1 VRAPTGE
8 QYEIRR
14 STPLGDARAVIT
26 QLAAGIREFQVHGV
40 DLVEPFPVTSSP
52 QSASGIVLA
61 PWPNRVRDGKWAWR
75 DDSGSEKALQLPIS
89 EPALHNASH
98 GLLRFTAYE
107 LADKGA
113 DYVELAATIYP
124 QNGYPFLI
132 DTRVRY
138 ELVDDGLAV
147 THTFAN
153 GGSTAAPVAVGTHPY
168 FRLGDV
174 DSNELLLQVNAAA
187 RFEVDEQLIP
197 VRQVP
202 VDGTDFDLR
211 APKQV
216 RGVSLDAAFADAGP
230 GDLASLTAPDGST
243 LTLSGDEAFRYVQ
256 VYTHRSFATL
266 PEGGVA
272 VALEPMTAPAD
283 AFNSGLGLKRLEP
296 GETWSVTW
304 SVRYEPAGGPV
315 V

>member
-1 VRAPTGE
+1 
-8 QYEIRR
+8 
-14 STPLGDARAVIT
+14 
-26 QLAAGIREFQVHGV
+26 
-40 DLVEPFPVTSSP
+40 
-52 QSASGIVLA
+52 
-61 PWPNRVRDGKWAWR
+61 
-75 DDSGSEKALQLPIS
+75 
-89 EPALHNASH
+89 
-98 GLLRFTAYE
+98 
-107 LADKGA
+107 
-113 DYVELAATIYP
+113 
-124 QNGYPFLI
+124 
-132 DTRVRY
+132 
-138 ELVDDGLAV
+138 
-147 THTFAN
+147 
-153 GGSTAAPVAVGTHPY
+153 
-168 FRLGDV
+168 
-174 DSNELLLQVNAAA
+174 
-187 RFEVDEQLIP
+187 VDEQLIP

-304 SVRYEPAGGPV
+304 SVRYEPASGPV